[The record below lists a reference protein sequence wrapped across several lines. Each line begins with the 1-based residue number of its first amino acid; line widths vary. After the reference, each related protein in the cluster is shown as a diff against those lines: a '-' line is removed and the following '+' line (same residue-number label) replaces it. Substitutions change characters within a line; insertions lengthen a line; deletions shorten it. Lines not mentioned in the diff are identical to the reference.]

1 MNNPDRPSAAR
12 KIRPPDFLLPNAEK
26 SAARNRVG
34 EPDIYLSW
42 GGQIYGPA
50 GSEDV
55 IAGVRSS
62 WFEPDTLYWF
72 EGQADWR
79 PVGEF
84 PGLSVDTEVGQ
95 PDAAGISD
103 APSET
108 ADENSG
114 AKNKRLRRKG
124 KSVAP
129 RAPSGHAMKNTSR
142 WIILGF
148 SLLAIALTAGL
159 IFLLMLA

>member
-1 MNNPDRPSAAR
+1 MSNPEQSPAPP
-12 KIRPPDFLLPNAEK
+12 KIRPPDFLLPNSEQ
-26 SAARNRVG
+26 SAARKRAG

-42 GGQIYGPA
+42 GGQVYGPA
-50 GSEDV
+50 GADDV
-55 IAGVRSS
+55 VAGVRSS
-62 WFEPDTLYWF
+62 WFQPDTLYWF
-72 EGQADWR
+72 DGQADWR

-84 PGLSVDTEVGQ
+84 PGLSGESEAEQT
-95 PDAAGISD
+95 DASGISD
-103 APSET
+103 PPSET
-108 ADENSG
+108 ADENIG
-114 AKNKRLRRKG
+114 AKNKRRRRKG

>member
-1 MNNPDRPSAAR
+1 MNNPERSPAAP
-12 KIRPPDFLLPNAEK
+12 KIRPPDFLLPNSEQ
-26 SAARNRVG
+26 SAARKRAG

-50 GSEDV
+50 GADEV

-72 EGQADWR
+72 EGQTDWR
-79 PVGEF
+79 PVGEY
-84 PGLSVDTEVGQ
+84 PGLSGDLFKEPHAETANAE
-95 PDAAGISD
+95 

-108 ADENSG
+108 AHEENRELNS
-114 AKNKRLRRKG
+114 RRRRKG

-129 RAPSGHAMKNTSR
+129 RAPSGHAMKKNSR
-142 WIILGF
+142 WIILAF

-159 IFLLMLA
+159 ILLLMMA

>member
-1 MNNPDRPSAAR
+1 MNSPEKSPDAP
-12 KIRPPDFLLPNAEK
+12 KIRPPDFFLPNAEK
-26 SAARNRVG
+26 SAARKREG

-72 EGQADWR
+72 EGQKDWR

-84 PGLSVDTEVGQ
+84 PGLSGGMEARQ
-95 PDAAGISD
+95 PADAGKAD
-103 APSET
+103 ASTVPAE
-108 ADENSG
+108 DNDLG
-114 AKNKRLRRKG
+114 KNRRRRRKS
-124 KSVAP
+124 KSVVP
-129 RAPSGHAMKNTSR
+129 RAPRGQAMKKTSR
-142 WIILGF
+142 WIILAF

-159 IFLLMLA
+159 ILLLIMV

>member
-1 MNNPDRPSAAR
+1 MNNPDRSPATP

-26 SAARNRVG
+26 TAARKREG

-72 EGQADWR
+72 EGQTDWR

-84 PGLSVDTEVGQ
+84 SGLSGDLFKEPQAETAYAE
-95 PDAAGISD
+95 

-108 ADENSG
+108 AHEENRELNS
-114 AKNKRLRRKG
+114 RRRRKG

-129 RAPSGHAMKNTSR
+129 RAPSGRAMKNTSR

>member
-1 MNNPDRPSAAR
+1 MNNPERSPAAP
-12 KIRPPDFLLPNAEK
+12 KIRPPDFFLPNVEK
-26 SAARNRVG
+26 SAARKREG

-84 PGLSVDTEVGQ
+84 PGLSGDLLKKPQADTA
-95 PDAAGISD
+95 DAE

-108 ADENSG
+108 AHEENREL
-114 AKNKRLRRKG
+114 NLRRRR
-124 KSVAP
+124 KSVVP
-129 RAPSGHAMKNTSR
+129 RAPSGQAMKKTSR
-142 WIILGF
+142 WIILAF

-159 IFLLMLA
+159 ILLLMLA